1 MDVEALF
8 RLAPFLLGG
17 LATTLLLCLISIP
30 IAAGVGLIVAMMR
43 MSRFGIITWIGGLYS
58 DFFRSTPFFVQII
71 WVFYALPI
79 LTGLQFSKFVTG
91 VVALSAYAAAYYA
104 EVYRAGILAVPNGQ
118 REAALS
124 QGMTEWDALRRIVL
138 PQAIQ
143 KIAPA
148 FVGTIVIQIK
158 ESAIVSVIAVSDL
171 MYTASAVASTSR
183 RPLEVLTAAAVLYV
197 LLAYPPTILANYL
210 HARSMRRPA

>member
-1 MDVEALF
+1 MEALF
-8 RLAPFLLGG
+8 RLTPFLLDG
-17 LATTLLLCLISIP
+17 LATTTFLCLISIP
-30 IAAGVGLIVAMMR
+30 LAAVLGLIVATMR
-43 MSRFGIITWIGGLYS
+43 LSRVGVVAWIGGLYS

-71 WVFYALPI
+71 WLFYALPI
-79 LTGLQFSKFVTG
+79 LTGVQFSKFITG
-91 VVALSAYAAAYYA
+91 VLALSAYASAYYA
-104 EVYRAGILAVPNGQ
+104 EVYRAGIMAVPNGQ

-124 QGMTEWDALRRIVL
+124 QGMTELDAMRRIVL

-148 FVGTIVIQIK
+148 FVGTVVIQIK

-171 MYTASAVASTSR
+171 MFTASTVASTSR
-183 RPLEVLTAAAVLYV
+183 RPLEVLTAAAVMYM

-210 HARSMRRPA
+210 HARSVKSRA